1 MDLEEIIN
9 KIYQI
14 PQNSRETILAN
25 VTEVSLQKGHLLL
38 QAGKVETN
46 IYFIKSG
53 LVRAYADTEDRQVTF
68 WFGKEGDAVLSMK
81 SYVAAQRGYEN
92 IELLENCALYKL
104 ESACLRDLFNTDI
117 NLANLGR
124 TLVERELLRTEER
137 LISMQFKTA
146 SQRYAD
152 LIDSHAGL
160 LQRVQLGHIA
170 SYLGITQVSLS
181 RIRSEIR

>member
-9 KIYQI
+9 KIYHI
-14 PQNSRETILAN
+14 PQSSMETLLAK
-25 VTEVSLQKGHLLL
+25 VTEVSLQKGLLLL

-53 LVRAYADTEDRQVTF
+53 LVRAYADDEDRQVTF

-81 SYVAAQRGYEN
+81 SYVAAQKGYEH
-92 IELLENCALYKL
+92 IELLENSTLYKL
-104 ESACLRDLFNTDI
+104 ESACLRDLFYTDI
-117 NLANLGR
+117 HLANFGR
-124 TLVERELLRTEER
+124 TLVEHELLRTEER

-152 LIDSHAGL
+152 LINSHAEL
-160 LQRVQLGHIA
+160 LQRVQLGYIA